1 VKLMRTILI
10 TLALIATLGTQA
22 GADPFFVE
30 GNRIFFDT
38 ENSSTTDE
46 IEFGQR
52 DQLLQILKK
61 NMGIDTL
68 VLNSGGGMID
78 EAKEIA
84 DLVIDVGL
92 NTHVE
97 LFCESACVTIFLAGK
112 NRTLALGGKIGFH
125 ASWWD
130 ATSMEKYYQSEK
142 QDKGWETPFDFA
154 SWLYEDTQS
163 EIFSDFEYLLER
175 GVKPDFAIQTLKA
188 GSDGMWYPRRIN
200 LRQAGIL
207 TE

>member
-1 VKLMRTILI
+1 MRIILI
-10 TLALIATLGTQA
+10 TLALIVSLGIKA

-30 GNRIFFDT
+30 GNIIFFDT

-142 QDKGWETPFDFA
+142 QDKNGRRRLILLLGCTKTP
-154 SWLYEDTQS
+154 SPK
-163 EIFSDFEYLLER
+163 YL
-175 GVKPDFAIQTLKA
+175 QTLNTCLNVASNQTLQSKH
-188 GSDGMWYPRRIN
+188 
-200 LRQAGIL
+200 
-207 TE
+207 